1 MAEDR
6 VERKVTVI
14 LATDVVGYSKK
25 IEQNEDQTLQTLR
38 ACRAIIEGLIDEHHG
53 RIFNTA
59 GDSVLAEFP
68 SAVEAV
74 LCAAEFQRTVKQ
86 RNASVEDESQEMEF
100 RVGIN
105 MGDVVIE
112 ETNLY
117 GDGVNVAARLEALA
131 QPGGICLSKNVHEIV
146 YKKMDLTFTDLGDQR
161 VKDTVV
167 HAVDVSLEGV
177 STRKVPRLKK
187 ARSSRR
193 IAYLLAGLALIVLIA
208 AGGFWWSQ
216 MRPDFEPAN
225 LSDFV
230 FELPDEPSIAVIPF
244 NNLSGDPAQDYI
256 GDGLTENIISVLS
269 SSSNLVVSPRNAS
282 FRFKGKATSVQEIAE
297 QLGVRYVLEGSVQ
310 QSGDKLR
317 VTAQIVDAV
326 DGQHL
331 WGERYDRKL
340 DDLFEIQDDITYQ
353 IWQAMETKL
362 TLGAQAGQW
371 AASMI
376 GGMEETQLLLRGRS
390 HFMKFTPEGHREA
403 ERLWSEAYEKRPES
417 GMANYSMAMLNY
429 QKILMNWTDDLRSS
443 IATAKYHANKA
454 HTMMGDAGSVAVL
467 GMIEMLDGNCEAS
480 NERAERSVEIDS
492 SAGQSMTMAGTSL
505 IVCGKAREGVDLVR
519 RSMDLQPEISTF
531 LPISLSLGLLVL
543 EEYEEAEEILEGTLR
558 SKIKHAVDRMSVL
571 GNMVVVNYFKGEEKE
586 ATEYVDQI
594 LALDSNATVA
604 MYRRKVFLR
613 FFKDQEFTERYLGA
627 LRQAGLPE

>member
-1 MAEDR
+1 MAQDR
-6 VERKVTVI
+6 LQRKVTVI
-14 LATDVVGYSKK
+14 LATDVVGYSNK
-25 IEQNEDQTLQTLR
+25 IEQNEDQTLETLR
-38 ACRAIIEGLIDEHHG
+38 ACRAIIEELIDEHHG
-53 RIFNTA
+53 RVFNTA

-74 LCAAEFQRTVKQ
+74 LCAAEFQRSIKE
-86 RNASVEDESQEMEF
+86 RNASIEDKAQQMEF

-117 GDGVNVAARLEALA
+117 GDGVNVAARLEALG
-131 QPGGICLSKNVHEIV
+131 QPGGICLAKNVYDIV
-146 YKKMDLTFTDLGDQR
+146 HKKMDLTFTDLGDQQ
-161 VKDTVV
+161 VKNTVV

-177 STRKVPRLKK
+177 SPRKLPGTKK
-187 ARSSRR
+187 ARSSKR

-208 AGGFWWSQ
+208 ASGFWWSQ

-225 LSDFV
+225 LSKYAFQ
-230 FELPDEPSIAVIPF
+230 LPGEPSIAVMPF
-244 NNLSGDPAQDYI
+244 NNLSGDPTQDHI

-269 SSSNLVVSPRNAS
+269 SSSTLVVTPRNAS

-326 DGQHL
+326 DGKHL

-353 IWQAMETKL
+353 IWQAMETNL
-362 TLGAQAGQW
+362 TIGAQAGQW
-371 AASMI
+371 AANI
-376 GGMEETQLLLRGRS
+376 VGGMAEAQLLLRGRS
-390 HFMKFTPEGHREA
+390 HFLKFTPEGHREA
-403 ERLWSEAYEKRPES
+403 ERLWSEAFEKRSES
-417 GMANYSMAMLNY
+417 GLVNFSMAMLNY
-429 QKILMNWTDDLRSS
+429 QKILMNWTDDPRSS

-480 NERAERSVEIDS
+480 NERAERSVEIDP
-492 SAGQSMTMAGTSL
+492 SAGQSMSMAGTSL
-505 IVCGKAREGVDLVR
+505 IVCGKAKEGVDMIR
-519 RSMDLQPEISTF
+519 RSMDLQPETPTF

-543 EEYEEAEEILEGTLR
+543 EEYEEAEEILKGTLQ

-604 MYRRKVFLR
+604 MYRRKVF
-613 FFKDQEFTERYLGA
+613 
-627 LRQAGLPE
+627 